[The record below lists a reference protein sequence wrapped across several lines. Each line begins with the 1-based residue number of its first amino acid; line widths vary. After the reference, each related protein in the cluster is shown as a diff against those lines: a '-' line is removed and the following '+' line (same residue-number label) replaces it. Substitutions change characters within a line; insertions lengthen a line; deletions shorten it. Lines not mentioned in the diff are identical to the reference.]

1 MILNCKEDAFIN
13 LDAFFYLYIKLS
25 SMKVAIIQ
33 SSLVWESPSDN
44 RINLEA
50 KITEIKA
57 SVELIVLP
65 EMFST
70 GFSMSA
76 SKIAETMQ
84 GETVLWMQTLAKS
97 QNCAI
102 AGSLIISKEDNFYN
116 RLLFVCPTGE
126 IQYYDKR
133 HLFTLAGEDKVYT
146 AGSKKQIVEYL
157 GWKICLQ
164 VCYDL
169 RFPVFVRN
177 VENYDLL
184 LYVANWPKVRI
195 NAWDIL
201 LKARAVENLCYTI
214 GVNRI
219 GVDANNHQ
227 YNGHSQVVDYL
238 GNYIL
243 EPRENEGVFIVTLDK
258 NNMHETRKKMDFLRD
273 KDKFEIQD

>member
-1 MILNCKEDAFIN
+1 
-13 LDAFFYLYIKLS
+13 
-25 SMKVAIIQ
+25 MKIALIQ

-50 KITEIKA
+50 KISEIKA
-57 SVELIVLP
+57 SVDLIVLP

-70 GFSMSA
+70 GFSMNA
-76 SKIAETMQ
+76 SKMAETMQ

-102 AGSLIISKEDNFYN
+102 AGSLIISEEDKFYN
-116 RLLFVCPTGE
+116 RLLFVFPTGE

-133 HLFTLAGEDKVYT
+133 HLFTLAGEDKIYT
-146 AGSKKQIVEYL
+146 AGSKKQIIEYE

-201 LKARAVENLCYTI
+201 LKARAVENLSYTI

-219 GVDANNHQ
+219 GVDANNHE

-243 EPRENEGVFIVTLDK
+243 EPQENEGVFIVELNK

-273 KDKFEIQD
+273 KDRFEIQD